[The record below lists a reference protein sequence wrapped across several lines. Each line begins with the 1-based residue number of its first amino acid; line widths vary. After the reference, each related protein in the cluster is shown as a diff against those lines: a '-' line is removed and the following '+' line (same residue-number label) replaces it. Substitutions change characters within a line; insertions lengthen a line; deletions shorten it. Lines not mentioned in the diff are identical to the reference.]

1 MTRILGIS
9 GSLRRGSLNTAVL
22 RAAQSLVDPDIELK
36 IATLQGIPLY
46 DGDVEQNEGLPRA
59 VLELKEQIVSSD
71 GVILATP
78 EYNNSLPGVF
88 KNAIDWLSR
97 PGSDIPRVFG
107 DRPFAIMGSS
117 LGGFGTILSQD
128 AWLPVMRALRVRLWT
143 GGRLMISRAGDAF
156 DEQGQ
161 LTDDTVSKQIKTYV
175 TAFAKWCA

>member
-22 RAAQSLVDPDIELK
+22 RAAQSLVDTGVELE
-36 IATLQGIPLY
+36 IATLHGIPLY
-46 DGDVEQNEGLPRA
+46 DGDVEQSDGLPRA
-59 VLELKEQIVSSD
+59 VVELKEQIVASD

-107 DRPFAIMGSS
+107 DRPFAVIGSS
-117 LGGFGTILSQD
+117 PGGFGTILSQD

-161 LTDDTVSKQIKTYV
+161 LTDDAVAKQVKCYV
-175 TAFAKWCA
+175 NAFAKSCA